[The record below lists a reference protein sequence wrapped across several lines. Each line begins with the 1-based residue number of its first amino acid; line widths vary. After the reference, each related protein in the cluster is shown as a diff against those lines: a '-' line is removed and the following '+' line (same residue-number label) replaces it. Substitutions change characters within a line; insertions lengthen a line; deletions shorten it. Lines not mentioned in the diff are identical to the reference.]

1 MARSASANQVRDLKS
16 SVLHLT
22 LYSVLLLIYFLLVL
36 RYWSGWLK
44 DLFLQHRHEY
54 AIVAIL
60 LMIVQ
65 AVGLEAI
72 SFSILKRVRGGRD
85 ESSGKSPLS
94 HDH

>member
-22 LYSVLLLIYFLLVL
+22 LYSVLLLVYFLLVL

-44 DLFLQHRHEY
+44 DLFLQHRQEY

-85 ESSGKSPLS
+85 ESAGKSPRS
-94 HDH
+94 SGH